1 MAVAPSSVSTST
13 IISTL
18 LANLAL
24 FGVFVGCFIVLRL
37 KFKRIYSPK
46 SSFDLV
52 PEEKKPE
59 PLPKDPFRWI
69 FILLTKPDSFF
80 LQQAGLDGL
89 VFLRYIKTFGT
100 LFLCALLMYIILL
113 PVNATNG
120 NHNKGFDQLS
130 IANVKHPRRYY
141 AHVLMGLVFNGVVI
155 FVIYRELF
163 FYNSLKCRVVITE
176 IC

>member
-80 LQQAGLDGL
+80 
-89 VFLRYIKTFGT
+89 Y
-100 LFLCALLMYIILL
+100 
-113 PVNATNG
+113 
-120 NHNKGFDQLS
+120 NKLGS
-130 IANVKHPRRYY
+130 
-141 AHVLMGLVFNGVVI
+141 MGLCFSDI
-155 FVIYRELF
+155 
-163 FYNSLKCRVVITE
+163 
-176 IC
+176 

>member
-1 MAVAPSSVSTST
+1 MVVAPSSVSTST

-59 PLPKDPFRWI
+59 LLPKDPFRWI

-80 LQQAGLDGL
+80 LQMLARWACVSQIYKDFWHIVL
-89 VFLRYIKTFGT
+89 VRITYVYHF
-100 LFLCALLMYIILL
+100 
-113 PVNATNG
+113 
-120 NHNKGFDQLS
+120 
-130 IANVKHPRRYY
+130 IA
-141 AHVLMGLVFNGVVI
+141 
-155 FVIYRELF
+155 
-163 FYNSLKCRVVITE
+163 C
-176 IC
+176 

>member
-52 PEEKKPE
+52 PE
-59 PLPKDPFRWI
+59 DPSHYLKTHSDGYLSY
-69 FILLTKPDSFF
+69 LLSLIPSF
-80 LQQAGLDGL
+80 
-89 VFLRYIKTFGT
+89 Y
-100 LFLCALLMYIILL
+100 
-113 PVNATNG
+113 
-120 NHNKGFDQLS
+120 NKLGS
-130 IANVKHPRRYY
+130 
-141 AHVLMGLVFNGVVI
+141 MGLCFSDI
-155 FVIYRELF
+155 
-163 FYNSLKCRVVITE
+163 
-176 IC
+176 